1 MEGGGQDDAAS
12 PAAAGAQVGLI
23 LDTDVLI
30 RGEKQSAEIDFTRW
44 AEHGDA
50 FISAITCSELLIG
63 VHRANTAARRARRS
77 AYVETLLARLPML
90 AFDATVARTHAQ
102 LLGAL
107 PRNVTLGAH
116 DLIIGATALAHGFAL
131 LTANIADFRRMPGV
145 VVVPFE

>member
-1 MEGGGQDDAAS
+1 M
-12 PAAAGAQVGLI
+12 GLI

-30 RGEKQSAEIDFTRW
+30 RGEKQAAEIDFTRW

-50 FISAITCSELLIG
+50 CISAITCSELLIG

-77 AYVETLLARLPML
+77 AYVETLLAHLPVL

-131 LTANIADFRRMPGV
+131 LTAKVADFGRMPGV